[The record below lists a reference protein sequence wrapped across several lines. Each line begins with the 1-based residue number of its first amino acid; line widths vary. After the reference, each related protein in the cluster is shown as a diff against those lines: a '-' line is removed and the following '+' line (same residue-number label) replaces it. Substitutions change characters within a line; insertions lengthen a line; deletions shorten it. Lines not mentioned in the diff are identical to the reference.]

1 MASRSYKASI
11 QLSQLQCK
19 ENTLPE
25 MEQEFRF
32 LGVEQMGK
40 VEENYTKLIGLHW
53 SYETTS

>member
-40 VEENYTKLIGLHW
+40 VEENYTKLIGLH
-53 SYETTS
+53 